1 MESQG
6 RSLLERDSRAEVG
19 KERRVAKQ
27 RIRLTVEPKDA
38 TYVQLSRLGGARIH
52 VPVGGGGA
60 KTFVSTIAY
69 SMPGRVRTTREEGSE
84 PSKTRIRLSIR
95 ARNFLRQF
103 QATMPRLSVE
113 DAVDAKNYAAIVEI
127 TRQEWNDRHVLV
139 AGLMAI
145 QQCIDRQK
153 HGEAEAKVLGAV
165 GACELV
171 LDAMKDNMESEE
183 VQFYGAQAFRFLA
196 MSSRN
201 ILRFEAKHG
210 LDQLHQSLVHYV
222 SVPRAIREELWT
234 LATFLAASEPSTRR
248 FLEDMDGAFVL
259 LQLLERHLD
268 NQDIQQHG
276 CHCLVTMAT
285 RFKSRFRDEVIS
297 ATGLHLVGLTKRSSS
312 TVDLLVACVRYVTAL
327 VERSP
332 AVFFDDPAWFPSL
345 FQSHRDHEALV
356 LELVFLYITLW
367 HASPRHALDISL
379 HGGLD
384 CVKECLAL
392 YLNRRAESTVYEL
405 LRLVHHVFKLS
416 ADDMAILPLVL
427 ECQSVYDVHERLQ
440 IEVCCIVRLAAP
452 KAGDSLA
459 NQRGVLLR
467 LQKLHPTSSI
477 LVREC
482 QATLAMLQ

>member
-297 ATGLHLVGLTKRSSS
+297 ATG
-312 TVDLLVACVRYVTAL
+312 
-327 VERSP
+327 SP

>member
-1 MESQG
+1 
-6 RSLLERDSRAEVG
+6 
-19 KERRVAKQ
+19 
-27 RIRLTVEPKDA
+27 
-38 TYVQLSRLGGARIH
+38 
-52 VPVGGGGA
+52 
-60 KTFVSTIAY
+60 
-69 SMPGRVRTTREEGSE
+69 
-84 PSKTRIRLSIR
+84 
-95 ARNFLRQF
+95 
-103 QATMPRLSVE
+103 MPRLSVE

-276 CHCLVTMAT
+276 CRCLVTMAT

-297 ATGLHLVGLTKRSSS
+297 ATG
-312 TVDLLVACVRYVTAL
+312 
-327 VERSP
+327 SP

-345 FQSHRDHEALV
+345 FQSHRDHAALV
-356 LELVFLYITLW
+356 LELVFLYITLC